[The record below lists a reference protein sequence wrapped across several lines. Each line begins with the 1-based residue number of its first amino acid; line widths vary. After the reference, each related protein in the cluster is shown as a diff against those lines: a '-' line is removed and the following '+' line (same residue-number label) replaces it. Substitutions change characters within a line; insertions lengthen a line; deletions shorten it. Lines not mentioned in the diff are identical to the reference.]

1 MYSLL
6 SKRIATFIKHH
17 SCNIV
22 AHSAVQNVLK
32 TGEILSI
39 TIKAAIITIVEVVFC
54 GKSVHRGCGAE
65 YSVTS
70 VNQSI
75 NQSINV
81 YFPILNMI
89 QNIVET
95 TVYTVRKRG
104 ILKKLCYEFVYP
116 YHIVTI

>member
-39 TIKAAIITIVEVVFC
+39 TIKAAIITIVELVFC
-54 GKSVHRGCGAE
+54 GKSAHRDCRAE
-65 YSVTS
+65 YSVTISQS

-75 NQSINV
+75 NQCLFSNTEHDTEHSRNNSI
-81 YFPILNMI
+81 Y
-89 QNIVET
+89 
-95 TVYTVRKRG
+95 
-104 ILKKLCYEFVYP
+104 C
-116 YHIVTI
+116 